1 MRTTLVPSYAQPS
14 MHKQVIA
21 RTRNATY
28 RQMDRQTDKVHSLP
42 SHGGGFKKIKL
53 DLIKGLDFSLSL
65 YQAN

>member
-28 RQMDRQTDKVHSLP
+28 RQMDRQTDGQSAFTP
-42 SHGGGFKKIKL
+42 MPWRGIKK
-53 DLIKGLDFSLSL
+53 
-65 YQAN
+65 N